1 MMNCLRTPHS
11 ALTNELPSPNIRSRR
26 LFGWARADKSKGR
39 EYGGFKSV
47 AKVRDVRVLL
57 VNTEALSTLELKYCQ
72 Y

>member
-1 MMNCLRTPHS
+1 
-11 ALTNELPSPNIRSRR
+11 